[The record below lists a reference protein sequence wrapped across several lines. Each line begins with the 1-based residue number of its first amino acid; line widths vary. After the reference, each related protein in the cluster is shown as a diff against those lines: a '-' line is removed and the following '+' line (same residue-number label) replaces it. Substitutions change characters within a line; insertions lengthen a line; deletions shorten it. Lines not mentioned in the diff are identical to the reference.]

1 METKA
6 NQGPAQP
13 RKRRDSREQENM
25 SDPHNKHSRA
35 MASTQAVHKD

>member
-13 RKRRDSREQENM
+13 GKHRDGGEQENM
-25 SDPHNKHSRA
+25 SDPHRKAQEGYGLDSGRA
-35 MASTQAVHKD
+35 